1 MEIGDLIPFRFRN
14 SRGTCTVSLDVRA
27 DRGTQILSISNYDQE
42 YSLYRPT
49 PRRSSSLSR
58 SDTLVGTEAFETVI
72 PENITVNLTIDL
84 DFEGIGLSLVNKN
97 MVELMFISC
106 TKLKVEYA
114 DTNMAQ
120 TINLSL
126 GSIQAD
132 NQLHD
137 ALYPVI
143 LQPTPIS
150 RSDRTTVNIPAI
162 QVSLMMLKDDCE
174 SWPGI

>member
-1 MEIGDLIPFRFRN
+1 M
-14 SRGTCTVSLDVRA
+14 SLDVRA
-27 DRGTQILSISNYDQE
+27 DRGTQILTISNYDQE

-49 PRRSSSLSR
+49 PRRPSSLSR
-58 SDTLVGTEAFETVI
+58 SDTLIGTEVFETVI
-72 PENITVNLTIDL
+72 PENITANLTIDL
-84 DFEGIGLSLVNKN
+84 DFEGIGLSLINQR

-114 DTNMAQ
+114 DTDTAQ
-120 TINLSL
+120 SINLSL

-143 LQPTPIS
+143 LQPTPIA
-150 RSDRTTVNIPAI
+150 RSHRTTATIPAI
-162 QVSLMMLKDDCE
+162 QASLMMLKDDCE
-174 SWPGI
+174 L